1 MKRYLVLLFACAGL
15 ALTLSSAAQI
25 RKIPADV
32 TDAFKTR
39 YPHAEK
45 VEWKDKISSFEA
57 GFILNGFEMT
67 ANFSSRGD
75 WERSE
80 KKANFADLP
89 EAVKAG
95 FEKSKYT
102 GWEKTAAVE
111 IDEISKPLFY
121 RVLIKK
127 SGVQKKYLFF
137 DNNGRLNREAVT
149 L

>member
-1 MKRYLVLLFACAGL
+1 MKRYLVLLFLGAGL
-15 ALTLSSAAQI
+15 ALTATTFAQI
-25 RKIPADV
+25 RKIPAQV
-32 TDAFKTR
+32 TDAFKSR

-67 ANFSSRGD
+67 ANFSSKGD

-80 KKANFADLP
+80 KKIKFADLP
-89 EAVKAG
+89 DAVKEG

-102 GWEKTAAVE
+102 GWEKSAAVE
-111 IDEISKPLFY
+111 IDESSEPLVY
-121 RVLIKK
+121 RILIKK

-137 DNNGRLNREAVT
+137 NNNGRLNREAVT